1 MSSAGAFAKMLRPGT
16 SSARISCVPRQ
27 SRHNDNL
34 LKVSYLCRTM
44 ANSSKSIHTGR
55 SAEGQKEQQQQQ
67 IAETGQRDTI
77 SKAMAAYL
85 QRAKEHRKYIIRNC
99 NVSINI
105 EFFDD
110 PESAKNNNM
119 HIVLCV

>member
-27 SRHNDNL
+27 STRHDDNL

-55 SAEGQKEQQQQQ
+55 SAEGQKEQQQQ

-85 QRAKEHRKYIIRNC
+85 QRAKEHRKYLIRNF

-110 PESAKNNNM
+110 PESAKNNM
-119 HIVLCV
+119 HIILCV